1 MLRSPVY
8 PTWKSLSFLDWW
20 FYMLSIKFG
29 NFSTIISSNI
39 VLTHSFSFLL
49 RLRLLICET
58 AFFRVAISILRIP
71 KYSLIILIF
80 SPLNAWIYLW
90 QLFYSPCLLIPPSVI
105 LGFIST
111 DQFSCFFVCLVIF
124 YWMLDIM
131 DAIYCWMDFTVFL
144 HFMWSLF
151 G

>member
-1 MLRSPVY
+1 MSSNFQQFKYSVLCWGLLFILLESRWVS
-8 PTWKSLSFLDWW
+8 WIGDF
-20 FYMLSIKFG
+20 MLSIKFG
-29 NFSTIISSNI
+29 NFSTIMSSNI

-58 AFFRVAISILRIP
+58 AFFTVAISILRIP
-71 KYSLIILIF
+71 NYSLIILIF

-90 QLFYSPCLLIPPSVI
+90 QLFYSPCLLIPQSVI

-131 DAIYCWMDFTVFL
+131 DAIYC
-144 HFMWSLF
+144 
-151 G
+151 